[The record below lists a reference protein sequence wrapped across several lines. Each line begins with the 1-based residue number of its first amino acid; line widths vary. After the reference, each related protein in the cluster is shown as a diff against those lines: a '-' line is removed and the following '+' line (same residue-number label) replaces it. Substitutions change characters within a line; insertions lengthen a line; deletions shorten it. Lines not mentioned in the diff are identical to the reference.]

1 MGGLPYKQQMISL
14 DQLTYVS
21 DSNIHGKGLFA
32 RVDIPK
38 NTVIG
43 TIQGKP
49 CKRDGAHVIWLSE
62 TQGFKVSGNLKYIN
76 HADKPNACYYDDL
89 SVVALRDIKAHEEIT
104 HDYGNADW

>member
-1 MGGLPYKQQMISL
+1 MGELPYKQKMASI

-32 RVDIPK
+32 RLDIPR

-43 TIQGKP
+43 AIQGKP
-49 CKRDGAHVIWLSE
+49 WKRNGAHVIWLSE
-62 TQGFKVSGNLKYIN
+62 TQGFKVSCDLKYIN

-89 SVVALRDIKAHEEIT
+89 SVVALRNIKANEEIT
-104 HDYGNADW
+104 HNYSTP